1 MPLWGV
7 SNLNVITIAI
17 KELKEYILK
26 PGSISWGLVFP
37 LVFTLAF
44 AVRFGDIDHLAP
56 GLLSISILFG
66 TSSFVSS
73 SIIFERRLRTFER
86 LLVAPVT
93 YLEIVMAKVLVG
105 TLFGLFVGVT
115 SMLVLRFFMIY
126 SIWNKPLLL
135 LSMLLSGLMFSALAL
150 YISLRVQNPINA
162 MTWLNLIR
170 LPMIF
175 TSGAIVSLLLFPKWF
190 LIIGLLTP
198 MTYSVDSLRF
208 SMLEYYDVVNPL
220 YSASIMLILAMIFIH
235 LSTRYLKS
243 LY

>member
-1 MPLWGV
+1 MKIL
-7 SNLNVITIAI
+7 TIAA
-17 KELKEYILK
+17 KELREYVLK
-26 PGSISWGLVFP
+26 PGSISWGIVFP

-86 LLVAPVT
+86 LLVAPVS
-93 YLEIVMAKVLVG
+93 YLEIATAKILVG
-105 TLFGLFVGVT
+105 TLFGIFVGVT
-115 SMLVLRFFMIY
+115 SMLVLRLFMAY
-126 SIWNKPLLL
+126 AIWNWILLL
-135 LSMLLSGLMFSALAL
+135 LFMTLSGLAFSALSL
-150 YISLRVQNPINA
+150 YVSLRVQNPINA

-175 TSGAIVSLLLFPKWF
+175 TSGAIVSLLLFPRWF
-190 LIIGLLTP
+190 LAVGLLTP
-198 MTYSVDSLRF
+198 MTYSVDGLRF
-208 SMLEYYDVVNPL
+208 SMLEYYDVVNPA
-220 YSASIMLILAMIFIH
+220 YSGLVMIILTMIFLY
-235 LSTRYLKS
+235 LSIRSIKN

>member
-1 MPLWGV
+1 MKVL
-7 SNLNVITIAI
+7 TIAA
-17 KELKEYILK
+17 KELREYVLK
-26 PGSISWGLVFP
+26 PGSISWGVVFP

-93 YLEIVMAKVLVG
+93 YLEIAAAKILVG
-105 TLFGLFVGVT
+105 TLFGLFVGIT
-115 SMLVLRFFMIY
+115 SMLVLRLFMAY
-126 SIWNKPLLL
+126 PVWNWGLLL
-135 LSMLLSGLMFSALAL
+135 LFMLLSGLTFSALSL
-150 YISLRVQNPINA
+150 YVSLIPQNPINA

-175 TSGAIVSLLLFPKWF
+175 TSGAIVSLLLFPRWF
-190 LIIGLLTP
+190 LAIGLLTP
-198 MTYSVDSLRF
+198 MTYSVEGLRF
-208 SMLEYYDVVNPL
+208 SMLEYYDVVNPA
-220 YSASIMLILAMIFIH
+220 YSALVMVILTMVLLHLAIRSI
-235 LSTRYLKS
+235 KS